1 MHAIEQIPGFEWLL
15 LLQPT
20 SPLRSV
26 DDIDGIFNFCKKIIP
41 HQQFLCEVNKHPYN
55 MYYRDKSF
63 NLKSFV
69 KDRPKFSGRQ
79 DFDPLFIT
87 NGALYLAKVEWLLR
101 EKNFI
106 GAETLGFTMPIE
118 RSIDI
123 DTIYDW
129 NIAEHV
135 LNKK

>member
-1 MHAIEQIPGFEWLL
+1 MILMEYLILAKNN
-15 LLQPT
+15 
-20 SPLRSV
+20 SPSAVSV
-26 DDIDGIFNFCKKIIP
+26 
-41 HQQFLCEVNKHPYN
+41 CEVNKHPYN

-63 NLKSFV
+63 NLKSFI

-87 NGALYLAKVEWLLR
+87 NGALCLKSRVAIKR
-101 EKNFI
+101 KNFI

-123 DTIYDW
+123 DTIYDR

-135 LNKK
+135 LKKK